1 MRQQWQQYVKSQ
13 FTELCVIH
21 WMYTKI
27 TVFARRFE
35 RIKWRTI
42 YTYYVHGEIQKEK
55 RHTRHMV
62 ACVSIDQRIHTI
74 LFGESYAFSLTV
86 QMCKVF
92 FFTFI
97 SLLFCCAYYPQIA
110 DICDAFLS
118 FPRVSFVSLWFVSI
132 SFFIVVSINDG
143 RLHFI
148 VTQFAIFSL
157 YSFGHVINTDRD

>member
-1 MRQQWQQYVKSQ
+1 MKSQ

-42 YTYYVHGEIQKEK
+42 YTYYVHGEIKKEK

-62 ACVSIDQRIHTI
+62 ACVSIDQQIHTI
-74 LFGESYAFSLTV
+74 SFGESYAFSLTV

-92 FFTFI
+92 LLLLLSHCCFVVHIIHKLQIFVT
-97 SLLFCCAYYPQIA
+97 LFCLFRECHLCLR
-110 DICDAFLS
+110 DLFRFHFL
-118 FPRVSFVSLWFVSI
+118 LLCLLTTTGYI
-132 SFFIVVSINDG
+132 
-143 RLHFI
+143 L
-148 VTQFAIFSL
+148 L
-157 YSFGHVINTDRD
+157 